1 MDGAKYKVLWIDD
14 QPELVKGYQFWAGLR
29 NIELIH
35 RESWTDA
42 ILVLEKEF
50 NELTAIILDAN
61 CKYNTSDKALDEGF
75 LGDVLQE
82 LKELFGKRGRFIPWY
97 ILSAGTMSNFS
108 IITNVVIGRER
119 RERET
124 DWGATIYLK
133 TDFENQGENSP
144 LFDNIRRVGDWQ
156 SNNIVL
162 FRHRDVFKYMGK
174 NALISDEARKIML
187 KALAVMY
194 YPEENINYEFAGN
207 PIRKV
212 VEYLFKAAY
221 KYGLL
226 SDAFFNDR
234 GNLRIWDSMQYLCG
248 MDASSVGFRFGNK
261 GVKKDY
267 SDYES
272 VLPTTCYNSFK
283 GLLNYVNVDS
293 HTLGEEDNSTYK
305 IDAESKDL
313 FFAYVMFLCHIIICF
328 GEYIEQHPNVEE
340 NKAKMIALAEKKSTK
355 ETKETKEPKEPKPE
369 VVFIKNETAESFI
382 GKVFPVINMREFP
395 TVGGCKIAKDLRLKV
410 PQRVRIDEVIE
421 NTGKDAKEYPFI
433 VTRVTPQE

>member
-1 MDGAKYKVLWIDD
+1 MEIFNDMNDTVYRVLWIDD
-14 QPELVKGYQFWAGLR
+14 ESFPSFEVLAGYKKIQLDHFSNW
-29 NIELIH
+29 E
-35 RESWTDA
+35 DA
-42 ILVLEKEF
+42 LPILEKHF
-50 NELTAIILDAN
+50 NEWTAIVLDAN
-61 CKYNTSDKALDEGF
+61 CKLFSRDAGITERF
-75 LGDVLQE
+75 LGTVISSLMRLYGLHHRE
-82 LKELFGKRGRFIPWY
+82 IPWY
-97 ILSAGTMSNFS
+97 ILSAGTMNSFDL
-108 IITNVVIGRER
+108 ITDVVVTQER
-119 RERET
+119 LEREK
-124 DWGATIYLK
+124 DWGETVYLK
-133 TDFENQGENSP
+133 GEQESEIELIN
-144 LFDNIRRVGDWQ
+144 NIRRVGDTQ

-162 FRHRDVFKYMGK
+162 YRHKDAFQYLGDD
-174 NALISDEARKIML
+174 ALISDSARKIML
-187 KALAVMY
+187 KALAVLY
-194 YPEENINYEFAGN
+194 YPEENLNYEFAGN

-226 SDAFFNDR
+226 SDAFFDDR

-293 HTLGEEDNSTYK
+293 HTLGEEDNSPYK

-340 NKAKMIALAEKKSTK
+340 NKAKMTALAEKKS
-355 ETKETKEPKEPKPE
+355 TKETKEPKEPKPE

-410 PQRVRIDEVIE
+410 LQRVRIDEVIE

>member
-1 MDGAKYKVLWIDD
+1 MLIFDTMDGAKYKVLWIDD

-35 RESWTDA
+35 QESWADA
-42 ILVLEKEF
+42 IPVLEKEF

-133 TDFENQGENSP
+133 NDFENQGENSP

-174 NALISDEARKIML
+174 NVLISDEARKIML

-212 VEYLFKAAY
+212 VEYMFKAALR
-221 KYGLL
+221 KGLL
-226 SDAFFNDR
+226 TEDFLDKKGFVI
-234 GNLRIWDSMQYLCG
+234 IWDSMQYLCG
-248 MDASSVGFRFGNK
+248 MEPTNIPFRFGK
-261 GVKKDY
+261 RGTKKDY
-267 SDYES
+267 SDNES
-272 VLPTTCYNSFK
+272 VLPTTCYYTFR

-293 HTLGEEDNSTYK
+293 HTLGEESDSPYK

-313 FFAYVMFLCHIIICF
+313 FFSYVLFLCHIIMCF
-328 GEYIEQHPNVEE
+328 GKYVEQHPLVEE
-340 NKAKMIALAEKKSTK
+340 NRAKRTSTAEKVSPKGPK
-355 ETKETKEPKEPKPE
+355 ETKPKVE
-369 VVFIKNETAESFI
+369 FIKNDTASSFI
-382 GKVFPVINMREFP
+382 GKVFPVINMSAFP
-395 TVGGCKIAKDLRLKV
+395 TVGGCKVAKGLQLKV
-410 PQRVRIDEVIE
+410 LQRVRIEEVIE
-421 NTGKDAKEYPFI
+421 NTEKDAKQYPFI
-433 VTRVTPQE
+433 VTKVTIQE

>member
-35 RESWTDA
+35 RESWAEA
-42 ILVLEKEF
+42 IPVLEKEF

-82 LKELFGKRGRFIPWY
+82 LKELFGKRDCFIPWY

-124 DWGATIYLK
+124 DWGATVYLK

-144 LFDNIRRVGDWQ
+144 LFDNIRRVGDCQ

-162 FRHRDVFKYMGK
+162 YRHRSVFKYMGVD
-174 NALISDEARKIML
+174 ALISDEARKIML
-187 KALAVMY
+187 KALAVLY
-194 YPEENINYEFAGN
+194 YPEENLNYEFAGN

-212 VEYLFKAAY
+212 VEYMFKAALRN
-221 KYGLL
+221 GLL
-226 SDAFFNDR
+226 TKDFLDKKGFVI
-234 GNLRIWDSMQYLCG
+234 IWDSMQYLCG
-248 MDASSVGFRFGNK
+248 MEPTNIPFRFGK
-261 GVKKDY
+261 RGTKKDY
-267 SDYES
+267 SDNES
-272 VLPTTCYNSFK
+272 VLPTTCYNTFR

-293 HTLGEEDNSTYK
+293 HTLGEEDDSPYK
-305 IDAESKDL
+305 IDAVSKDL
-313 FFAYVMFLCHIIICF
+313 FFSYVLFLCHIITCF
-328 GEYIEQHPNVEE
+328 GKYVEQHPNVEE
-340 NKAKMIALAEKKSTK
+340 NKAKLTALAEKKSS
-355 ETKETKEPKEPKPE
+355 KETKEPKETKPKVE
-369 VVFIKNETAESFI
+369 FIKNDTASSFI
-382 GKVFPVINMREFP
+382 GKVFPVINMSAFP
-395 TVGGCKIAKDLRLKV
+395 TVGGCKIAKDLSLKV
-410 PQRVRIDEVIE
+410 LQRVRIDEVIE
-421 NTGKDAKEYPFI
+421 NTEKDAKQYPFI
-433 VTRVTPQE
+433 VTKVTIQE

>member
-1 MDGAKYKVLWIDD
+1 MDEAKYKVLWIDD
-14 QPELVKGYQFWAGLR
+14 QPELVEGYQFWAGLR

-35 RESWTDA
+35 LESWSDA
-42 ILVLEKEF
+42 IPVLEKEF

-61 CKYNTSDKALDEGF
+61 CKYNTDDKALDEGF

-82 LKELFGKRGRFIPWY
+82 LKEWFGKRDRFIPWY

-124 DWGATIYLK
+124 DWGATVYLK

-144 LFDNIRRVGDWQ
+144 LFDSIRHVGDCQ

-162 FRHRDVFKYMGK
+162 FRHRDVFKYMGMD
-174 NALISDEARKIML
+174 ALISDEARKIML

-212 VEYLFKAAY
+212 VEYMFKAALR
-221 KYGLL
+221 KGLL
-226 SDAFFNDR
+226 TEDFLDKKDFVI
-234 GNLRIWDSMQYLCG
+234 IWDSMQYLCG
-248 MDASSVGFRFGNK
+248 MEPTNIPFRFGK
-261 GVKKDY
+261 RGTKKDY
-267 SDYES
+267 SDNES
-272 VLPTTCYNSFK
+272 VLPTTCYFTFR

-293 HTLGEEDNSTYK
+293 HTLGEEDDSPYK

-313 FFAYVMFLCHIIICF
+313 FFSYVLFLCHIITCF
-328 GEYIEQHPNVEE
+328 GKYVEQHPNVEE
-340 NKAKMIALAEKKSTK
+340 NKAKRTSTAEKVSPKDPK
-355 ETKETKEPKEPKPE
+355 ETKPKVE
-369 VVFIKNETAESFI
+369 FIKNDTASSFI
-382 GKVFPVINMREFP
+382 GKVFQVINMSAFP
-395 TVGGCKIAKDLRLKV
+395 TVGGCKIAKDLSLKV
-410 PQRVRIDEVIE
+410 LQRVRIDEVIE
-421 NTGKDAKEYPFI
+421 NTGKDAKQYPFI
-433 VTRVTPQE
+433 VTKVTIQD